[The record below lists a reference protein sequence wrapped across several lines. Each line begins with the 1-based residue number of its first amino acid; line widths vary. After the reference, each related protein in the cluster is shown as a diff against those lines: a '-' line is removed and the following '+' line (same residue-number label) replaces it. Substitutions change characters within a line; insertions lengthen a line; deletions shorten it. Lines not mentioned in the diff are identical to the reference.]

1 MKIYQVRFSMPGVN
15 VVRMFACEAES
26 YEDAERQFLDAYPDD
41 TILVNIEEI
50 ERASLH

>member
-1 MKIYQVRFSMPGVN
+1 MKMYKVRFTMPGVN
-15 VVRMFACEAES
+15 MVCMFACEAES

-50 ERASLH
+50 ERAPLH